1 MTLDAGQDRRSF
13 ASYGQ
18 VLDVVDVG
26 RVRITRRYS
35 CIRRD
40 QYEIVTNEPF
50 PPAFRDW
57 LASRGEVRERPS
69 FYVIDVPGAFQLT
82 VAPRAGRAILMPR
95 LATDLTGQAKAAREI
110 AETLDHALD
119 QGSCLAITPQAG

>member
-1 MTLDAGQDRRSF
+1 MTAEAGQDRRSF

-18 VLDVVDVG
+18 VLDVAFVG
-26 RVRITRRYS
+26 RVQITRRYG

-40 QYEIVTNEPF
+40 QFEIVTKEPI

-57 LASRGEVRERPS
+57 LASRGEVRERPAL
-69 FYVIDVPGAFQLT
+69 YVLDVPGAFQLT

-95 LATDLTGQAKAAREI
+95 LATDLTWQAKAAREI
-110 AETLDHALD
+110 AEALD
-119 QGSCLAITPQAG
+119 GMLARA

>member
-1 MTLDAGQDRRSF
+1 MTADAGQDRRSF

-26 RVRITRRYS
+26 RVRVTRRYG
-35 CIRRD
+35 CVRRD
-40 QYEIVTNEPF
+40 QYELVTKEPF

-57 LASRGEVRERPS
+57 LASRGEVRERPAL
-69 FYVIDVPGAFQLT
+69 YVLEIPGAYQLT

-95 LATDLTGQAKAAREI
+95 LATDLTWQRAAAREI
-110 AETLDHALD
+110 AEALD
-119 QGSCLAITPQAG
+119 GMLEHA